1 MGKITCDGY
10 ILFCNTFFILG
21 SISLHCIQL
30 HGCLSLINFL
40 PNGTLA
46 AEASGLI
53 QNDNQDNTTINKVGA

>member
-1 MGKITCDGY
+1 MTWIIYVLMGFYRRIGIY
-10 ILFCNTFFILG
+10 IP
-21 SISLHCIQL
+21 H
-30 HGCLSLINFL
+30 FL